1 MALVINDFS
10 PIGGQAR
17 SGVGVQMWS
26 YKSVDNLAAVV
37 TAGYFNDLRD
47 QVYVGDVVVLSV
59 DTGNTPL
66 LNIVHFAI
74 VPRSPLATN
83 VTIDAAD
90 INAA

>member
-1 MALVINDFS
+1 MALVINDFT
-10 PIGGQAR
+10 PIGGQGR
-17 SGVGVQMWS
+17 SGVGVQLFS
-26 YKSVDNLAAVV
+26 YKSVDNLAAIV

-47 QVYVGDVVVLSV
+47 QVYVGDVIVVQA

-66 LNIVHFAI
+66 LSLVHFAV
-74 VPRSPLATN
+74 VPRSPLVTN

>member
-1 MALVINDFS
+1 MALIKNDFS

-17 SGVGVQMWS
+17 SGVGVQLWS
-26 YKSVDNLAAVV
+26 YKSVDNLATVV
-37 TAGYFNDLRD
+37 GAGYFNDLRD
-47 QVYVGDVVVLSV
+47 QVYVGDVIIVSV

-66 LNIVHFAI
+66 LAIIHFAT